1 MHQSSKMGLG
11 MRLECVQTLR
21 LTYEGLV
28 GGLRE
33 ATLLVQQREHPH
45 GLLQEEVQQRPVV
58 LVLNEPGVHLLVQVL
73 VLARETPDSC
83 YFNSQKPAS
92 IRRTGSLSCW

>member
-1 MHQSSKMGLG
+1 MCEQEVKAQGRRARRPS
-11 MRLECVQTLR
+11 

-33 ATLLVQQREHPH
+33 AALLVQQREHPH

-58 LVLNEPGVHLLVQVL
+58 LVLNQPSVHLLVQVL
-73 VLARETPDSC
+73 VLAREGQHNSC
-83 YFNSQKPAS
+83 ISTHNN
-92 IRRTGSLSCW
+92 